1 MSSAE
6 QQERVLMGSAATM
19 TMYSGD
25 RAIMCCCSYA
35 MYVEYGSALHTTNI
49 FVVTVLY
56 YL

>member
-1 MSSAE
+1 
-6 QQERVLMGSAATM
+6 MGSAATM